1 MPEKRR
7 MYDPEFRDGAVQRAM
22 SQCYGRKP
30 TRLPDHIRTSA
41 ESTRCQGRSTS
52 RANSQGFG
60 ETVTQITPVDLGP
73 RDTDSVASHNTGS
86 PASPKQDGNQTPA
99 VSRGRTPP
107 RLDRMLRASGLA
119 TEVADQR
126 ERGDSLSAFPG

>member
-41 ESTRCQGRSTS
+41 ES
-52 RANSQGFG
+52 RAVRDVRHR
-60 ETVTQITPVDLGP
+60 EPTP
-73 RDTDSVASHNTGS
+73 
-86 PASPKQDGNQTPA
+86 
-99 VSRGRTPP
+99 
-107 RLDRMLRASGLA
+107 RASA
-119 TEVADQR
+119 K
-126 ERGDSLSAFPG
+126 LSRRSHLLIWSAGYGFCGFS